1 MICVK
6 QFLLLAL
13 EERSSQSNNGDKT
26 FTEII
31 MMDIKMH
38 KERTNKELWNS
49 REGYWK
55 GTENLIFIGWILK
68 NRKKLN
74 MWWLS
79 RFTDFL

>member
-31 MMDIKMH
+31 MRDIKMH
-38 KERTNKELWNS
+38 TERTNNELW
-49 REGYWK
+49 K
-55 GTENLIFIGWILK
+55 F
-68 NRKKLN
+68 
-74 MWWLS
+74 
-79 RFTDFL
+79 